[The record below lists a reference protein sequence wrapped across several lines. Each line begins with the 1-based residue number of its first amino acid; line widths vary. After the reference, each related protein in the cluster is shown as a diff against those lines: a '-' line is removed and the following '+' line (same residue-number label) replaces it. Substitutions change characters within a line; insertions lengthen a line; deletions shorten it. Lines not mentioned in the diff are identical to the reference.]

1 MVLLVGSL
9 HRCDWKTA
17 CSEYKGPESHFFRTP
32 VTMPTLNLSL
42 RCINSQVYRTLQ
54 EITDVKVISAPVKY
68 QEAIIRIVMSF
79 KHTYIKDWVA
89 FNVISTPLLLS
100 LALVATYLTLTLI
113 LGERCQINNA
123 NYYQLLHNVWS

>member
-1 MVLLVGSL
+1 
-9 HRCDWKTA
+9 
-17 CSEYKGPESHFFRTP
+17 
-32 VTMPTLNLSL
+32 MPTLNLSL

-79 KHTYIKDWVA
+79 KHAHIKDGVA
-89 FNVISTPLLLS
+89 FNVISTPLLLP
-100 LALVATYLTLTLI
+100 LALVTTYLTLTLI

-123 NYYQLLHNVWS
+123 NYYQ